1 MRFRD
6 PVGAHRDAGVP
17 VSGGTWCEQQIRGE
31 DVAGVVFQDCTFER
45 VSFEGVVLEQTMFLS
60 SRFDDCTFDD
70 CRLVDTRWIECRG
83 AGFSIAGGE
92 LSGALVSQCRL
103 SRIDLR
109 QSGRQLILSES
120 ELERLG
126 LSGAGSVQHALT
138 MSGCTFG
145 AVEAE
150 NASWKSAS
158 AVEVDFRT
166 WSLTNARF
174 ERCSFIR
181 AAGDGVDFSTVEF
194 DACNLYQGVFRGAR
208 FRHAERSIFA
218 ECDLTE
224 ADLVDG
230 RLTGTLFAKS
240 RAPGARFERA
250 SLDGALFASATLP
263 GAFFTG
269 ATAKQSVWAEADLTE
284 ANLEGVDAYRAT
296 FRNAVLDGALVANA
310 RLVEADLHGVEA
322 PLEGAEL
329 GGSRGTV
336 SWRAERESEIR
347 SEGS

>member
-1 MRFRD
+1 MQFRD
-6 PVGAHRDAGVP
+6 PVGAHRNAGVP
-17 VSGGTWCEQQIRGE
+17 VSGSIWREQQIRGE
-31 DVAGVVFQDCTFER
+31 DVAGVVFHDCTFER
-45 VSFEGVVLEQTMFLS
+45 VHFEGVVLEQTMFLN

-70 CRLVDTRWIECRG
+70 CRIVDTRWIECQG
-83 AGFSIAGGE
+83 TGFSIAGGE
-92 LSGALVSQCRL
+92 FSGALISQCRL

-109 QSGRQLILSES
+109 QAGQRLILSES
-120 ELERLG
+120 KVERLG
-126 LSGAGSVQHALT
+126 LSGAGSVQHTLT

-158 AVEVDFRT
+158 AVEIDFKV

-181 AAGDGVDFSTVEF
+181 ATGDGVDFSTVEF
-194 DACNLYQGVFRGAR
+194 DSCNLYQSVFRKAR

-230 RLTGTLFAKS
+230 RLAGALFAKS
-240 RAPGARFERA
+240 CAPGARFERA
-250 SLDGALFASATLP
+250 FLDGALFANATLS
-263 GAFFTG
+263 GALFTG
-269 ATAKQSVWAEADLTE
+269 ATAKQSVWTEADLTE
-284 ANLEGVDAYRAT
+284 ANLEGVDAFRAT
-296 FRNAVLDGALVANA
+296 FRNAVLDGARAANA

-329 GGSRGTV
+329 RGSRGTV
-336 SWRAERESEIR
+336 LWRAERESEIK